1 MSKEEDIKDEEGSAE
16 KKIAPQLSERALMAS
31 GIRIGTNVI
40 TKHMRQYIE
49 RTREDGLNI
58 IDGNKIQSHIEIAG
72 KFLAR
77 FDPKRVMLY
86 SSREAAQV
94 PIEKFS
100 ELTGV
105 NYVLGRF
112 LPGTLTNPQLP
123 NYRDVDA
130 VMVIDPAIDVQAI
143 HEAIKTNI
151 PVIAICDTNNVTS
164 YVDLVIPAN
173 NRGRKALATLFW
185 LLTRSYLIHQ
195 GTLSPQDPMKYT
207 PEEFETKLIDEDNAE
222 G

>member
-40 TKHMRQYIE
+40 TKHMKQYLE

-58 IDGNKIQSHIEIAG
+58 IDVNKIQSHIEIVG

-77 FDPKRVMLY
+77 FDPKRVMVY

-105 NYVLGRF
+105 NFTLGRF

-123 NYRDVDA
+123 NYRDVDV

-143 HEAIKTNI
+143 KEAIKTNI

-185 LLTRSYLIHQ
+185 LLSRSYLIHQ

-207 PEEFETKLIDEDNAE
+207 PEEFETKLIEEDNAE